1 MKYTEIKN
9 FIKNNNLVVTH
20 MYSEQQKTSR
30 RVTYC
35 ILNDLTDFQRE
46 SLKNFCNNNNLKN
59 FKLSH
64 SKYTPYFKR
73 YYLKFSVWYNLSQI
87 STWLLARKV
96 L

>member
-35 ILNDLTDFQRE
+35 ILDDLTDFQRE

-64 SKYTPYFKR
+64 SIVYTPFDFKR
-73 YYLKFSVWYNLSQI
+73 YYLKFSV
-87 STWLLARKV
+87 
-96 L
+96 